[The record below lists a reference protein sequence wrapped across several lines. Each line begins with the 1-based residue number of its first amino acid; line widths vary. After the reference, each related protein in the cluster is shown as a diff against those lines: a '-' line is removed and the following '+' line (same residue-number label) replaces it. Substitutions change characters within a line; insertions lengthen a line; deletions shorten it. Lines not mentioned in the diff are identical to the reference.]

1 MSPTAMNPSD
11 STAILHD
18 WPEESKEAAEL
29 VIDTYG
35 RPHEATSSLLR
46 WFDVGPWKRI
56 EASRQFHEHRFP
68 VPHID
73 SVESF
78 LDYDVPVDKVE
89 ALARFDG
96 SVVVDRTIGEV
107 FARCHDEQANLLAL
121 NLAHELVAERRTVD
135 DAREHYAR
143 EFLDVR
149 RGRSTPYMDGLA
161 FGPSRSRGDPDTRV
175 LSDEDLER
183 AQQEGDTDNRT

>member
-1 MSPTAMNPSD
+1 MNATD
-11 STAILHD
+11 GAAVLEN
-18 WPEESKEAAEL
+18 WPDESKEAAEL

-35 RPHEATSSLLR
+35 RPHETTPTLLR

-56 EASRQFHEHRFP
+56 EASREFHEHRFP

-78 LDYDVPVDKVE
+78 LDYDVPVDKVDT
-89 ALARFDG
+89 LARFDG

-107 FARCHDEQANLLAL
+107 SARCHDEQANFLAL
-121 NLAHELVAERRTVD
+121 NLAHDLVTGRRTVD
-135 DAREHYAR
+135 EAREHYAR

-149 RGRSTPYMDGLA
+149 RGNPTPYMDGLA
-161 FGPSRSRGDPDTRV
+161 FGPSSSHGDPDARV

-183 AQQEGDTDNRT
+183 AQREGETGGGS